1 MGTPPTIRAKSKV
14 RRDQVRRLGAAVL
27 LSISMLLM
35 MPRAWSLELD
45 AVLDSVAVTPPG
57 RVEFHE
63 ERHNPMLQY
72 PMMLTGYLEYLG
84 AGVLHKVIQTPFEE
98 ALLVNNDHVTI
109 ERDGEVRR
117 LAIGRSRSLKTIL
130 GAIEAILSGDSN
142 KLESIFDYELSGT
155 SDAWSVRL
163 TPISRRIAKQL
174 KSLQIKGDDQALSSI
189 RVDLETGE
197 WHVIHILSGD
207 NKQ

>member
-1 MGTPPTIRAKSKV
+1 MGALPTAEARPRV
-14 RRDQVRRLGAAVL
+14 RKDWAWRLAVALLLGA
-27 LSISMLLM
+27 SMILTTT
-35 MPRAWSLELD
+35 RVWSLELE
-45 AVLDSVAVTPPG
+45 AVLNSVAVSPPS
-57 RVEFHE
+57 RVDFRE
-63 ERHNPMLQY
+63 ERHNPMLQD

-98 ALLVNNDHVTI
+98 ALLVNHDQVTI

-117 LAIGRSRSLKTIL
+117 LALGRSRSLKTIL

-155 SDAWSVRL
+155 SDEWSVRL
-163 TPISRRIAKQL
+163 TPISRRIAKHL
-174 KSLQIKGDDQALSSI
+174 SSLQIKGGDQALSSI
-189 RVDLETGE
+189 RVDLEPGE
-197 WHVIHILSGD
+197 WHVIHILRGD